1 MPRRNFSA
9 GPAAS
14 PSTFASSVRARP
26 FLFFIDT
33 SATSK
38 PALLLS
44 LRMCP
49 SRFLATTSSC
59 QRPWFELLRSKWN
72 KKTSV
77 AALRSVKGLDQ
88 SSCIF
93 LFASSPFQIAPS
105 SGRIPPPIS
114 GGTMNRSVAIASI
127 LFVGISLAP
136 VGNHV
141 AADEQP
147 LFGYSAESSRTERQW
162 EEKLRAIP
170 SPENLRAYMQKLS
183 ARPHHVGSAYDKENA
198 EWIAAKFK
206 EFGLDTHIEQFD
218 VLFPTPKERV
228 VELVE
233 GGPKFV
239 AKLQEPTLSQDPT
252 SNQQSEQ
259 LPTYNAYSIDGDG
272 TAPLVYVN
280 YGIPEDYEQL
290 ERMGISVKGK
300 IVIARYYH
308 SWRGIKPKVAAE
320 HGAVGCLIY
329 SDPHEDGFVR
339 GETFPAGAFRPPDG
353 AQRGS
358 VADMPFYPGDPLT
371 PGVGATKDAKRLK
384 VEDAPTITKI
394 PVLPISY
401 ADAQP
406 LLAALTGR
414 LAPEGWRGGLAITY
428 HVGPGPAKVHLKVK
442 SNWDI
447 KPVYDVIAKIQ
458 GATFPDEWVIRGN
471 HHDGC
476 VNGAEDPISGQVAIL
491 EEARSLGELVKSGWK
506 PKRTIIYCAWD
517 GEEPGLL
524 GSTEWAEQHY
534 DDLRAHGVAYINS
547 DGNGRGYLGIE
558 GSHTLEKFSNDIA
571 REISDPETKLSAW
584 KRQQLHEIANA
595 KTTEQREEIRKR
607 ADLRIPA
614 LGSGSDYTAFLQ
626 HDGVASLNIGFGGED
641 QGGIYHSIY
650 DDFYWYTHFS
660 DTDFVYGRALAQTG
674 GTAMMRLADADLLPF
689 EFGDFADT
697 VQTYLKELKTLSQKM
712 QDDIRERNKEIEEG
726 LFKAVDDPKRPL
738 VPPSVEAVPPHLNF
752 APMENAAEALTRS
765 AAEYRK
771 ALEQANANGGA
782 ALASA
787 SLAEV
792 NKMLIETERRLTNAE
807 GLSNRPWFKH
817 QLYAPGFYTGYG
829 VKTVPAVRE
838 AIELKKWQQADD
850 AIVVV
855 ARVLQ
860 DEAALISSAAQKL
873 SGVK

>member
-1 MPRRNFSA
+1 MNRRAVLVS
-9 GPAAS
+9 
-14 PSTFASSVRARP
+14 
-26 FLFFIDT
+26 
-33 SATSK
+33 
-38 PALLLS
+38 
-44 LRMCP
+44 
-49 SRFLATTSSC
+49 
-59 QRPWFELLRSKWN
+59 
-72 KKTSV
+72 
-77 AALRSVKGLDQ
+77 
-88 SSCIF
+88 F
-93 LFASSPFQIAPS
+93 LFA
-105 SGRIPPPIS
+105 G
-114 GGTMNRSVAIASI
+114 
-127 LFVGISLAP
+127 LSLAP
-136 VGNHV
+136 FGSHV
-141 AADEQP
+141 IADEQP

-170 SPENLRAYMQKLS
+170 SPDNLRSYMQRLS
-183 ARPHHVGSAYDKENA
+183 ARPHHVGSPYDKDNA

-218 VLFPTPKERV
+218 VLFPTPKERA

-233 GGPKFV
+233 GGPKFI
-239 AKLQEPTLSQDPT
+239 AKLQEPALPQDPT
-252 SNQQSEQ
+252 SNQQAEQ
-259 LPTYNAYSIDGDG
+259 LPTYNAYSIDGDV

-290 ERMGISVKGK
+290 DRMGISVKGK

-320 HGAVGCLIY
+320 HGAVGCLIF
-329 SDPHEDGFVR
+329 SDPHEDGFVH
-339 GETFPAGAFRPPDG
+339 GETFPAGPFRPPDG
-353 AQRGS
+353 VQRGS
-358 VADMPFYPGDPLT
+358 VADMPYYPGDPLT

-384 VEDAPTITKI
+384 VEEAPTITKI

-414 LAPEGWRGGLAITY
+414 VAPTEWRGGLGMTY
-428 HVGPGPAKVHLKVK
+428 RVGPGPAKVHLKVK
-442 SNWDI
+442 SDWSI
-447 KPVYDVIAKIQ
+447 KPIYDVIAKIQ

-471 HHDGC
+471 HHDGW
-476 VNGAEDPISGQVAIL
+476 VNGAEDPISGQVAII
-491 EEARSLGELVKSGWK
+491 EEARALGELVKSGWK

-534 DDLRAHGVAYINS
+534 DELRTRAVAYINS
-547 DGNGRGYLGIE
+547 DGNGRGYLRVE

-571 REISDPETKLSAW
+571 RDISDPETKLSAW
-584 KRQQLHEIANA
+584 KRQQLHEIADA
-595 KTTEQREEIRKR
+595 KTSEQREEIRRR

-626 HDGVASLNIGFGGED
+626 HDGVAALNIGFGGED

-650 DDFYWYTHFS
+650 DDFYWFTHFS
-660 DTDFVYGRALAQTG
+660 DTEFVYERALAQTG
-674 GTAMMRLADADLLPF
+674 GTAIMRLADADLLPF
-689 EFGDFADT
+689 EFNDFADT

-712 QDDIRERNKEIEEG
+712 QDDIRERNREIEEG
-726 LFKAVDDPKRPL
+726 VFKATNDPKRPL
-738 VPPSVEAVPPHLNF
+738 VPPEVEAVPPHLNF
-752 APMENAAEALTRS
+752 APMENAVDALNRS
-765 AAEYRK
+765 AADYRK
-771 ALEQANANGGA
+771 ALEKANANGSV

-792 NKMLIETERRLTNAE
+792 NKMLIESERKLTNAE
-807 GLSNRPWFKH
+807 GLPNRPWFKH

-838 AIELKKWQQADD
+838 AIELKKWQQADE

-860 DEAALISSAAQKL
+860 DEAALISSAAAKL
-873 SGVK
+873 TAATAH